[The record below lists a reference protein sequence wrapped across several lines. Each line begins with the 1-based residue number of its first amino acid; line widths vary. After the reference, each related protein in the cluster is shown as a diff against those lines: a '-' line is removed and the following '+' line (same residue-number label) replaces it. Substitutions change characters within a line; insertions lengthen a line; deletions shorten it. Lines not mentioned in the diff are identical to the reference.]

1 MAMYSCVGNVY
12 NIFHVIF
19 AAAKMKHHLSLFLII
34 IIIIKSYVSF
44 LCSGFLVISS
54 RITQILLLVSS

>member
-34 IIIIKSYVSF
+34 IIIKSYVSF